1 MLNVILHSV
10 DGAPYHI
17 RAKSV
22 DAVWPSMEDGALTT
36 VLTQTGLAIEVRES
50 MDEVLEMIEEGDYG
64 YPAGH
69 A

>member
-1 MLNVILHSV
+1 
-10 DGAPYHI
+10 
-17 RAKSV
+17 
-22 DAVWPSMEDGALTT
+22 MEDGALTT